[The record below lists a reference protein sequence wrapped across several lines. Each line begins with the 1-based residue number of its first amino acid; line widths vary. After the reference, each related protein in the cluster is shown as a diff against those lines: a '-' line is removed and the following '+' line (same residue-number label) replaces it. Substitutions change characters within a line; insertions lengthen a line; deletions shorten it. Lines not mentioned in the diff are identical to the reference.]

1 MSHLKRAVQAATAA
15 ALMGTFAYVG
25 APTANADPTPN
36 DTLVGLLSKGYST
49 TNCSAKEPASGMVAV
64 MECGQNTDSAGPVV
78 AKYMLF
84 SNSTDLG
91 SAFTAAIKDDT
102 LANCGDAK
110 SPTVWQQGNSTASAG
125 QVACGTYQ
133 GQAEVIWTTD
143 AKNVLSFIRASNTDT
158 AALYQWWRTKG

>member
-1 MSHLKRAVQAATAA
+1 MSHLTHLLRAVSAA
-15 ALMGTFAYVG
+15 ALLGSVSYAGMA
-25 APTANADPTPN
+25 TANAEPN
-36 DTLVGLLSKGYST
+36 ETLVGLLSKGYST
-49 TNCSAKEPASGMVAV
+49 SNCHSTDPSNGMVAV
-64 MECGQNTDSAGPVV
+64 MECGQNSLDGGPVV

-91 SAFTAAIKDDT
+91 SAFTASIKDDT

-110 SPTVWQQGNSTASAG
+110 SPTTWTQGSATTPSG

-143 AKNVLSFIRASNTDT
+143 AKNVLSFVRASNTDT
-158 AALYQWWRTKG
+158 ASLYKWWHTNG